1 MTIKGIIASL
11 PSYPRNQIQ
20 QLHFRKKLQNA
31 TTESEP
37 ELAAIKDL
45 VLPGQSV
52 LDIGANFGL
61 YTKFLSEAAGP
72 TGHVYAFEPTFDMF
86 RVLRNNVESLQL
98 LNTNVFQ
105 MACSEIVAELNFYIP
120 KRADGTLNYYEAS
133 LEKETVAG
141 EFEICRVPATSLDRF
156 CAAHVIGKVDFMK
169 IDVEGHEI
177 AVLAGAGEILSS
189 HRPKIFI
196 EVNEPLTDGGHGTK
210 VRHIIERHNY
220 SIHVFSQGEIRPW
233 TPGQN
238 RVNYILLPE

>member
-11 PSYPRNQIQ
+11 PPYPRNQIQ

-31 TTESEP
+31 TVESEP
-37 ELAAIKDL
+37 ELAVIKDL

-52 LDIGANFGL
+52 LDVGANFGL

-72 TGHVYAFEPTFDMF
+72 EGHVYAFEPTFDMF
-86 RVLRNNVESLQL
+86 RVLRNNIEALQL

-105 MACSEIVAELNFYIP
+105 MACSDSVAELDFYIP
-120 KRADGTLNYYEAS
+120 KRSDGTLNYYEAS
-133 LEKETVAG
+133 LERDTIAG
-141 EFEICRVPATSLDRF
+141 DFEICRVPATCLDRF
-156 CAAHVIGKVDFMK
+156 CAAHVIGNVDFMK

-177 AVLAGAGEILSS
+177 AVLEGAEEILTK

-220 SIHVFSQGEIRPW
+220 SIHVFNQGKITPW
-233 TPGQN
+233 TAEKN
-238 RVNYILLPE
+238 WVNYILLPE